1 MNNSSNREFNKLK
14 VCYKAFVDRAMDQY
28 GFAIHH
34 VKIEK
39 RKESIMCVETGKGK
53 YKDVPVLE
61 VSFREETFKKV
72 VDERGLI
79 TKEVSDNLRDM
90 WRDILHPY
98 KEDIDYDEC
107 FDEQMIIH
115 AWSYEQRC
123 FYDFIS
129 NRQTEV
135 SDLLK
140 AELGKRPENIYPS
153 DRGFNIVYE
162 TVDYT
167 LLGIG
172 FKSKRLEKAIYERAQ
187 DYVEKKYR
195 EIMDSEFHVK
205 FWHPNMRGYNSY
217 YLWLG

>member
-14 VCYKAFVDRAMDQY
+14 VCYRAFVDRAMDQY

-34 VKIEK
+34 AKIEK

-79 TKEVSDNLRDM
+79 TK
-90 WRDILHPY
+90 
-98 KEDIDYDEC
+98 
-107 FDEQMIIH
+107 
-115 AWSYEQRC
+115 
-123 FYDFIS
+123 
-129 NRQTEV
+129 EV

-205 FWHPNMRGYNSY
+205 ILASEHARI
-217 YLWLG
+217 